1 MTTTSDAHG
10 STFELDHGSRA
21 IFEDA
26 VERLFERAPRFADRL
41 WAARPFGSATA
52 FLGRAREIAHSMP
65 EDERIELVNAH
76 PRLGAPAATMSIAS
90 IGEQGYDRTANT
102 AEVDVG
108 TRLERLNDDYER
120 AFGFRYCVF
129 VAGRSRAEL
138 VPEFERALNGNCDE
152 ELDRAIDAVVDI
164 AADRLRKMG
173 DR

>member
-1 MTTTSDAHG
+1 M
-10 STFELDHGSRA
+10 SR
-21 IFEDA
+21 
-26 VERLFERAPRFADRL
+26 R
-41 WAARPFGSATA
+41 S
-52 FLGRAREIAHSMP
+52 
-65 EDERIELVNAH
+65 
-76 PRLGAPAATMSIAS
+76 SIAS
-90 IGEQGYDRTANT
+90 FGEQGYDRALST

-138 VPEFERALNGNCDE
+138 VPEFARALHGNRDE